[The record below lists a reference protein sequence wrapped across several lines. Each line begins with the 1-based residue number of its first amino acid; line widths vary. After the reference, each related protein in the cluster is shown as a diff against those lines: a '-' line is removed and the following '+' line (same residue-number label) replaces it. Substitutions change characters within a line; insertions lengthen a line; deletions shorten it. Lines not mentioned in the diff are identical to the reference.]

1 MASVAQLL
9 GSKGNT
15 VYSIGPDASVFEA
28 LQRMAEHNVGAL
40 AVLEG
45 GKLVGLVSER
55 DYARKVI
62 LQGHSS
68 RETRVRE
75 IMSGQV
81 TCTSPGDEVQQCM
94 AVMTEKRIRHLPVL
108 DKGELVGI
116 VSIGDLVKSIIG
128 EQQFVIEQMTQYIA
142 G

>member
-9 GSKGNT
+9 ESKGNT
-15 VYSIGPDASVFEA
+15 VYSIEPDATVYSA
-28 LQRMAEHNVGAL
+28 LELMAKHNIGAL
-40 AVLEG
+40 PVLDG

-62 LQGHSS
+62 LQGHNS
-68 RETRVRE
+68 RETRVSD
-75 IMSGQV
+75 IMSKYV
-81 TCTSPGDEVQQCM
+81 TCASLGDEVQQCM

-108 DKGELVGI
+108 DKGKLVGL